1 MHISRFTLILYFA
14 VATAIASGCGTLNDK
29 LKPAPDPSARI
40 VGAELQNLNFDH
52 VNLVF
57 DVEITNPR
65 SVDLSLL
72 GLSYVISSGE
82 RQLVQGEFDASA
94 TIPAKGSNVIQVPAR
109 LEYAAVLRT
118 LTGVR
123 PGSVLPYHAE
133 INVVVD
139 APLVGALHL
148 PVRHDGEIPIPA
160 VPGIRLVSFDIGTM
174 TWEEIDATAKLE
186 VTNTNEFQID
196 LDKFNFD
203 LTLGKERLASI
214 GLRRT
219 SRLAPGQ
226 STIVE
231 IPVSVSLRA
240 FGAGIT
246 GIFDMLSGNE
256 AGYGIF
262 GSLEIGTQF
271 GPLSVPFSNSGE
283 TFIRR

>member
-1 MHISRFTLILYFA
+1 MNNKKTTDR
-14 VATAIASGCGTLNDK
+14 V
-29 LKPAPDPSARI
+29 SA
-40 VGAELQNLNFDH
+40 
-52 VNLVF
+52 VF

-82 RQLVQGEFDASA
+82 LQLVQGEFGASA
-94 TIPAKGSNVIQVPAR
+94 TIPANGSNVIQVPAR

-118 LTGVR
+118 LTSVK
-123 PGSVLPYHAE
+123 PGSVLPYHAD

-148 PVRHDGEIPIPA
+148 PVRHEGEIPIPA
-160 VPGIRLVSFDIGTM
+160 VPDIRLVSFDIGSM
-174 TWEEIDATAKLE
+174 TWEEIDAIAKLK
-186 VTNTNEFQID
+186 VTNTNEFHID
-196 LDKFNFD
+196 LDRFNFD

-214 GLRRT
+214 GLRST
-219 SRLAPGQ
+219 SRLEPGQ

-231 IPVSVSLRA
+231 IPISVSLRA